1 MDKSL
6 ICTDDSSKQ
15 TDPYGE
21 LKIFAGS
28 SSRKLGAGDLR
39 ASWASSWRSRRRMV
53 FSEGNV
59 FVRVLENVRGRD
71 VFIVQGTEYPV
82 NDNFVEL
89 LFWIDA
95 FKRASAT
102 QVTAVIPFFSY
113 AKGDKKD
120 EPRVSIRARVC
131 ADCIEAAGA
140 DRVLTMDLHSPQ
152 IQGFFKIPVDHLYAM
167 PVLVDYFRAKQIPD
181 LVVASPD
188 VGFGKQ
194 AYRFAEMMNA
204 PGRLRQQDPARP
216 RREGRDARHH
226 RRGRGQE
233 RPDRRRL
240 HDLRRHPDRDGRRL
254 QGARGASDIYA
265 CVSHGVFSKGSAA
278 KIAAEPDQG
287 AGADR
292 HDRLPLRAAGPL
304 LQGRS
309 ASPACSP
316 RRSSRSTAARASA
329 GCSTIEPTAA
339 TASLTPP
346 RVDCRPSP
354 PSMTT
359 VGLRRV
365 ALTSSPR
372 LPSMTWRPRATA
384 APIESTRRGMQRWRR
399 IGPGPWAS

>member
-1 MDKSL
+1 LCDAIIEKSATAGGGSKTACMERPKMSADKSL
-6 ICTDDSSKQ
+6 IICEDSSKK

-28 SSRKLGAGDLR
+28 SGRTLAKSICGYLGQELA
-39 ASWASSWRSRRRMV
+39 RSETRV

-71 VFIVQGTEYPV
+71 VFIVQGLDFPV

-89 LFWIDA
+89 LFWMDA

-167 PVLVDYFRAKQIPD
+167 PVLVEYFRDKEIPD

-194 AYRFAEMMNA
+194 AYRFSEEIGVPVVFGNKTRRSHDEKAEMLDIVGDVTGKNVLIVDDFTITGGTVIEMAVACKN
-204 PGRLRQQDPARP
+204 R
-216 RREGRDARHH
+216 
-226 RRGRGQE
+226 
-233 RPDRRRL
+233 
-240 HDLRRHPDRDGRRL
+240 
-254 QGARGASDIYA
+254 GARDIYA
-265 CVSHGVFSKGSAA
+265 CVSHGVFSAGSAA
-278 KIAAEPDQG
+278 KLARSPIKELVLTDTVEHRFEALPPCCRIVSVARLFAE
-287 AGADR
+287 AIR
-292 HDRLPLRAAGPL
+292 SIHRRESVSRLFN
-304 LQGRS
+304 S
-309 ASPACSP
+309 
-316 RRSSRSTAARASA
+316 
-329 GCSTIEPTAA
+329 
-339 TASLTPP
+339 
-346 RVDCRPSP
+346 
-354 PSMTT
+354 
-359 VGLRRV
+359 
-365 ALTSSPR
+365 
-372 LPSMTWRPRATA
+372 
-384 APIESTRRGMQRWRR
+384 
-399 IGPGPWAS
+399 